1 MSKTLVLKPRM
12 SEKTYAGSQATN
24 TFVFVVPKS
33 ANKIEVSAA
42 VAAQFGVTV
51 TNVRT
56 TVIKGKQA
64 RSIRLGKYRKNV
76 MGQRPDYKKAYV
88 TLKEGDSIPVFA
100 AVQEAE
106 EAEAKAA
113 EKAEKKAAKATKKE
127 TK

>member
-1 MSKTLVLKPRM
+1 MSKTLTLKPRM
-12 SEKTYAGSQATN
+12 SEKTYASSLATN

-33 ANKIEVSAA
+33 SNKIEVGEA

-51 TNVRT
+51 TSVRT
-56 TVIKGKQA
+56 IVVKGKKA

-76 MGQRPDYKKAYV
+76 MGQRADYKKAFV

-113 EKAEKKAAKATKKE
+113 EKADKKAAKAKKE

>member
-1 MSKTLVLKPRM
+1 MSKTLTLKPRM
-12 SEKTYAGSQATN
+12 SEKTYATSLATN
-24 TFVFVVPKS
+24 TFVFNVPKS
-33 ANKIEVSAA
+33 ANKIQIAAA
-42 VAAQFGVTV
+42 VAEQFSVSV

-56 TVIKGKQA
+56 VDSKGKQA

-76 MGQRPDYKKAYV
+76 MGNRSDSKKAYV

-100 AVQEAE
+100 AIQEAE

-113 EKAEKKAAKATKKE
+113 EKAEKKAKKE